1 MIIGHH
7 LMWTAY
13 GWWLPND
20 PRGSMSSHVAIEPI
34 SKLGD
39 PHYGRKTIQP
49 SSHEIR
55 EFYEQAKEVL
65 THELLTFNAEDIQ
78 TIVCGFAQ
86 TINDERYTC
95 YACAIMPDHLHILI
109 RKHRDRAED
118 MIDKLRN
125 ASRDALRDAKR
136 RSLEHPVWGSGP
148 GWKVFQNT
156 SRQMRTTISYI
167 RQNPVKI
174 GRPIQEWDF
183 VAPYDGWVPGGHP
196 ERRP

>member
-20 PRGSMSSHVAIEPI
+20 PRGSMSRHVAIEPI
-34 SKLGD
+34 ARLGEH
-39 PHYGRKTIQP
+39 HYGRKDIQP
-49 SSHEIR
+49 RSQEIR
-55 EFYEQAKEVL
+55 KFYQQAKDVL
-65 THELLTFNAEDIQ
+65 TYELLTFESEDVEFVARSFAE
-78 TIVCGFAQ
+78 TITA
-86 TINDERYTC
+86 ERYTC
-95 YACAIMPDHLHILI
+95 YACAIMPDHVHLLI

-118 MIDKLRN
+118 MIEKLQD
-125 ASRDALRDAKR
+125 ASREALKEAKR

-148 GWKVFQNT
+148 GWKVFQNS
-156 SRQMRTTISYI
+156 SRQMQITINYI

-183 VAPYDGWVPGGHP
+183 FTPYDGWVPGGHP
-196 ERRP
+196 ERR